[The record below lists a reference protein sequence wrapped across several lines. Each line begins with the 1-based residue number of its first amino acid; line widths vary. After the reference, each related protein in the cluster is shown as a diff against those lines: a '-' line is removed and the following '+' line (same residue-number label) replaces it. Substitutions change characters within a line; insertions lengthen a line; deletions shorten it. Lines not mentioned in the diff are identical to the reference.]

1 MVSVSNQPRTEHGW
15 PLSSH
20 GTDCYPDQWT
30 QYGNDRAWSVEPLR
44 QGVNPL
50 ICGMTGL
57 TGGLRL
63 SGREDFDRRSLQLLS
78 KFCGAIP
85 FFGLEGSE
93 GHGDSGCEASVVP
106 DYMLVNPKALSL
118 GFSLESLQKRR
129 GDAFRANA
137 LRLERAWSG
146 RWRPGVER

>member
-1 MVSVSNQPRTEHGW
+1 MVIVSNQPRTEHGW

-20 GTDCYPDQWT
+20 GTDCYPDRWT
-30 QYGNDRAWSVEPLR
+30 QNGNDRARSVEPLR

-57 TGGLRL
+57 TGGSRL
-63 SGREDFDRRSLQLLS
+63 SGREDFDRRSLRLLS

-106 DYMLVNPKALSL
+106 DYMLVNLKALSL
-118 GFSLESLQKRR
+118 GFSLESFQKKRR
-129 GDAFRANA
+129 NAFPANA
-137 LRLERAWSG
+137 LMLQLA
-146 RWRPGVER
+146 